1 MSGRISIDNLSDSLK
16 EMIANSGM
24 TEEQIIELLENEEV
38 IDSLKTNSKSIVG
51 AINELFQSANNGKE
65 LIANA
70 IGEPLNAEDTFSAMS
85 GSINGLLSTFKT
97 NMMNNGVTVESGD
110 KFKALID
117 KIATLA
123 DNEGKGIQISTG
135 HFDITTLQPASE
147 GMGVLTSNQL
157 NFNPPLNFTPDRVI
171 LSIPKLQ
178 LGTSVGGDYAN
189 HSIDSEIH
197 SSLNNRFTVYDENGK
212 EINMYIGTVINDIT
226 AEGFVLNAGKNNT
239 NYALTTPE
247 GIDWLAIGVGEED
260 TTLRDSLASILEN
273 KGVDVTEEDDMTSL
287 ITKVDSIKMGD
298 CTNQDLI
305 DVLNNVGYK
314 ETKDL
319 TLVSLASNNVNMDTS
334 YYSIYVLWGHGR
346 NYPLAILNQY
356 DRYTL
361 GTFKPK
367 INFSKYNKIKLRAA
381 TNNGNQTGNILMM
394 TNYVA
399 STGTSSST
407 SATYR
412 TTVNLTTVV
421 TTYEIDISSWNGE
434 GYLAIEMPPYNSG
447 TNWAFMIDS
456 LELIANDNGL
466 NGNETTEQL
475 LSKLNTLSQS
485 PRLTSGTMVTL
496 DNPCLAIGT
505 SGTYYHTYTH
515 KAPSGTILF
524 SVYIDEYAYTTNAT
538 VVHKRNG
545 VTLSSTKFE
554 MVEEYDSSYGDYKAV
569 NQYKDYDV
577 QTGDIIEFTFVKG
590 QGASDRIDIALLSAD
605 INW

>member
-38 IDSLKTNSKSIVG
+38 IDSLKTDSKSIVG

-247 GIDWLAIGVGEED
+247 GIDWLAIGIGEED
-260 TTLRDSLASILEN
+260 TTLRDSLASILEEE
-273 KGVDVTEEDDMTSL
+273 GVSVTEEDDMASL
-287 ITKVDSIKMGD
+287 ISKVDEEFDRKNNETNLPGIHCVSSLPEQVEDGQIIIIAESYNNIYVDNKKINEIPLTEGDIYIKYGLESPYTENINNPDNPIAIHLEVVYQMIGGNITFIDEIYKGVDGEWVKILDTRVYYFNEGVFKVSSSKFYVNNMQQYNMGLITSGDFNNYFKLDVQFSNGNSNGILAYGSDYKIDLTQFSKIKMTYTQKCTSTSNYAYDLVNNYTPGYFGLFTASEREVFYVGD
-298 CTNQDLI
+298 SRMTCSEF
-305 DVLNNVGYK
+305 VG
-314 ETKDL
+314 
-319 TLVSLASNNVNMDTS
+319 
-334 YYSIYVLWGHGR
+334 
-346 NYPLAILNQY
+346 Q
-356 DRYTL
+356 
-361 GTFKPK
+361 
-367 INFSKYNKIKLRAA
+367 IK
-381 TNNGNQTGNILMM
+381 
-394 TNYVA
+394 TNYDKEF
-399 STGTSSST
+399 T
-407 SATYR
+407 
-412 TTVNLTTVV
+412 
-421 TTYEIDISSWNGE
+421 
-434 GYLAIEMPPYNSG
+434 IEMDVTNIDGEHYFGVGIATQGTTHINYSG
-447 TNWAFMIDS
+447 M
-456 LELIANDNGL
+456 
-466 NGNETTEQL
+466 
-475 LSKLNTLSQS
+475 
-485 PRLTSGTMVTL
+485 
-496 DNPCLAIGT
+496 
-505 SGTYYHTYTH
+505 
-515 KAPSGTILF
+515 
-524 SVYIDEYAYTTNAT
+524 YI
-538 VVHKRNG
+538 K
-545 VTLSSTKFE
+545 S
-554 MVEEYDSSYGDYKAV
+554 
-569 NQYKDYDV
+569 
-577 QTGDIIEFTFVKG
+577 IEFIK
-590 QGASDRIDIALLSAD
+590 
-605 INW
+605 

>member
-38 IDSLKTNSKSIVG
+38 IDSLKTDSKSIVG

-247 GIDWLAIGVGEED
+247 GIDWLAIGIGEED
-260 TTLRDSLASILEN
+260 TTLRDSLASILTEE
-273 KGVDVTEEDDMTSL
+273 GVSVTEEDDMASL
-287 ITKVDSIKMGD
+287 ITKVDEEFDRKNTETNLPGIHCVSSLPEQVEDGQIIIIAESYNNIYVDNKKINEIPLTEGDIYIKYGLESPYTENINNPDNPIAIHLEVVYQMIGGNITFIDEIYKGVDGEWVKILDTRVYYFNEGVFKVSSSNFYVNNMQQYNMGLITSGDFNNYFKLDVQFSNGNSNGILAYGSDYKIDLTQFSKIKMTYTQKCTATSNYAYDLVNNYTPGYFGLFTASERQVFYVGD
-298 CTNQDLI
+298 SRMTCSEF
-305 DVLNNVGYK
+305 VG
-314 ETKDL
+314 
-319 TLVSLASNNVNMDTS
+319 
-334 YYSIYVLWGHGR
+334 
-346 NYPLAILNQY
+346 Q
-356 DRYTL
+356 
-361 GTFKPK
+361 
-367 INFSKYNKIKLRAA
+367 IK
-381 TNNGNQTGNILMM
+381 
-394 TNYVA
+394 TNYDKEFTIEMDVSNIDGEHYFGVA
-399 STGTSSST
+399 I
-407 SATYR
+407 ATQG
-412 TTVNLTTVV
+412 
-421 TTYEIDISSWNGE
+421 TTYIN
-434 GYLAIEMPPYNSG
+434 YSG
-447 TNWAFMIDS
+447 M
-456 LELIANDNGL
+456 
-466 NGNETTEQL
+466 
-475 LSKLNTLSQS
+475 
-485 PRLTSGTMVTL
+485 
-496 DNPCLAIGT
+496 
-505 SGTYYHTYTH
+505 
-515 KAPSGTILF
+515 
-524 SVYIDEYAYTTNAT
+524 YI
-538 VVHKRNG
+538 K
-545 VTLSSTKFE
+545 S
-554 MVEEYDSSYGDYKAV
+554 
-569 NQYKDYDV
+569 
-577 QTGDIIEFTFVKG
+577 IEFIK
-590 QGASDRIDIALLSAD
+590 
-605 INW
+605 

>member
-38 IDSLKTNSKSIVG
+38 IDSLKTDSKSIVG

-260 TTLRDSLASILEN
+260 TTLRDSLASILEEE
-273 KGVDVTEEDDMTSL
+273 GVSVTEEDDMASL
-287 ITKVDSIKMGD
+287 ISKVDEEFDRKNNETNLPGIHCVSSLPEQVEDGQIIIIAESYNNIYVDNKKINEIPLTEGDIYIKYGLESPYTENINNPDNPIAIHLEVVYQMIGGNITFIDEIYKGVDGEWVKILDTRVYYFNEGVFKVSSSKFYVNNMQQYNMGLITSGDFNNYFKLDVQFSNGNSNGILAYGSDYKIDLTQFSKIKMTYTQKCTSTSNYAYDLVNNYTPGYFGLFTASEREVFYVGD
-298 CTNQDLI
+298 SRMTCSEF
-305 DVLNNVGYK
+305 VG
-314 ETKDL
+314 
-319 TLVSLASNNVNMDTS
+319 
-334 YYSIYVLWGHGR
+334 
-346 NYPLAILNQY
+346 Q
-356 DRYTL
+356 
-361 GTFKPK
+361 
-367 INFSKYNKIKLRAA
+367 IK
-381 TNNGNQTGNILMM
+381 
-394 TNYVA
+394 TNYDKEF
-399 STGTSSST
+399 T
-407 SATYR
+407 
-412 TTVNLTTVV
+412 
-421 TTYEIDISSWNGE
+421 
-434 GYLAIEMPPYNSG
+434 IEMDVTNIDGEHYFGVGIATQGTTHINYSG
-447 TNWAFMIDS
+447 M
-456 LELIANDNGL
+456 
-466 NGNETTEQL
+466 
-475 LSKLNTLSQS
+475 
-485 PRLTSGTMVTL
+485 
-496 DNPCLAIGT
+496 
-505 SGTYYHTYTH
+505 
-515 KAPSGTILF
+515 
-524 SVYIDEYAYTTNAT
+524 YI
-538 VVHKRNG
+538 K
-545 VTLSSTKFE
+545 S
-554 MVEEYDSSYGDYKAV
+554 
-569 NQYKDYDV
+569 
-577 QTGDIIEFTFVKG
+577 IEFIK
-590 QGASDRIDIALLSAD
+590 
-605 INW
+605 